1 MTHIKSLGY
10 LVGISHALLSMHMET
25 KKEYIIASNN
35 IQDLTGVGYE
45 LLLDQHGDVIA
56 MFYNG
61 NMTVTNPTVTPAQ
74 AAADTLIVA

>member
-1 MTHIKSLGY
+1 MTQIKSLRY
-10 LVGISHALLSMHMET
+10 LVGTLDALLSMHMET

-61 NMTVTNPTVTPAQ
+61 NMTVTNPTVTEAE
-74 AAADTLIVA
+74 ANEVTKLVA